1 VRVGPQIV
9 TDPAFLVTRCVGV
22 PFLSSTV
29 LLLSS
34 VVSCSYMYL
43 LFFHR
48 SFEDFV
54 TWVDSSR
61 VKEKLLKY
69 NDQLDDFTLL
79 GN

>member
-9 TDPAFLVTRCVGV
+9 TDPAFLVTRLVGI

-29 LLLSS
+29 LL
-34 VVSCSYMYL
+34 YL
-43 LFFHR
+43 LLFHDLIFLSQTR